1 MYPVECLNFE
11 IRAKGFAFNQ
21 IVQQISQLA
30 NSYVWPIALGN
41 IGWKTY
47 IYFIAWDSFQAFVA
61 WFVLVETK
69 GRTLEEL
76 NEVFNSRNPRKASLA
91 VKKVALDHNAN
102 VMVVE

>member
-1 MYPVECLNFE
+1 M
-11 IRAKGFAFNQ
+11 
-21 IVQQISQLA
+21 A
-30 NSYVWPIALGN
+30 NRIGN

-47 IYFIAWDSFQAFVA
+47 IFFIAWDSFQAFVA

-91 VKKVALDHNAN
+91 VKKVALDQNAN